1 MIEKKKPS
9 LREQLRDDIKVY
21 DKRIAALKSQLDLVP
36 KLTSQLNQNIGAKL
50 QCLET
55 LKRIKES
62 GN

>member
-1 MIEKKKPS
+1 MTEKKPS

-21 DKRIAALKSQLDLVP
+21 DKRIAALKAQLGLIP

-55 LKRIKES
+55 LKWVEMELED
-62 GN
+62 